1 MDIKHG
7 MDNTS
12 VINAQQAKFLNN
24 DKNTRLKLL
33 TEPLR
38 MAPTSA
44 ETRRSIS

>member
-7 MDNTS
+7 MYNINI
-12 VINAQQAKFLNN
+12 INAQQAKCFNS

-38 MAPTSA
+38 MAPTKA